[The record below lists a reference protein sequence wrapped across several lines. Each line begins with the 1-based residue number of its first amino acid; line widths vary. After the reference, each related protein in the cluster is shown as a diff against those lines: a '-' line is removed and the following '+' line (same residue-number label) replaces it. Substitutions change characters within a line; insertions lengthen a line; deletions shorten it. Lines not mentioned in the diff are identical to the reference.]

1 MSARHDE
8 ITLKKRLMDRSDT
21 IGQRPELRQARTI
34 GNWRG
39 REKQTA
45 LLRFPPKTSKKNP
58 RNAKNKS
65 KEESPLSQS
74 LNGSNLSFTLPC
86 FFHWWALCT
95 DIHTYLSLGLLSLF
109 CVSLCPSNRQWNRFE
124 LNQTAKPRL
133 NGFNRLGRFGSG
145 LGFC

>member
-58 RNAKNKS
+58 RNAQNKS
-65 KEESPLSQS
+65 KEEREKIVCL
-74 LNGSNLSFTLPC
+74 
-86 FFHWWALCT
+86 
-95 DIHTYLSLGLLSLF
+95 LGNWLISHEKERKKERKERYINVF
-109 CVSLCPSNRQWNRFE
+109 
-124 LNQTAKPRL
+124 
-133 NGFNRLGRFGSG
+133 
-145 LGFC
+145 